1 MERCDNES
9 KGVRDMSL
17 KELYS
22 QETIKR
28 EFRAEKLFSL
38 LMNNDFL
45 RIQGQLMAF
54 KKNEKMLFQENGVDY
69 VYYIREGITCIHI
82 EEQIIDFRGAGEFAG
97 LVDSTPMNRNA
108 FHLTPLVDLV
118 VWRFEK
124 NEVIAKIMSIQD
136 GYLFHYNSMI
146 DCYHIYTNRIMLNEE
161 TAEERTLVTLQYL
174 GAKFGEKS
182 GNFFVIPMAFTR
194 KLVAAYLGV
203 SRTKLSDI
211 LKKLRYSGLISI
223 DEKRQINVY
232 NNKLKNKVEL

>member
-1 MERCDNES
+1 MERCDNEI

-45 RIQGQLMAF
+45 GIQAQLMAV
-54 KKNEKMLFQENGVDY
+54 KKNEKMIFQEDDVDY
-69 VYYIREGITCIHI
+69 VYYIREGIACIHI

-124 NEVIAKIMSIQD
+124 NEVIAKIMSTQD

-161 TAEERTLVTLQYL
+161 SAEERTLVTLQYI
-174 GAKFGEKS
+174 GTKFGEKN
-182 GNFFVIPMAFTR
+182 GDYFVIPIAFTR
-194 KLVAAYLGV
+194 KLLAAYLGI

-211 LKKLRYSGLISI
+211 LKKLRYLGWISI
-223 DEKRQINVY
+223 DKKRQIKVY
-232 NNKLKNKVEL
+232 SNKLTSKADL